1 MGLLYYD
8 SEPNYIHKVK
18 NKDSINATTT
28 NSTSSSHTTTTSFH
42 SLDFNRK
49 ILTLPSSALLS
60 VKNNCVFKVGQTL
73 KLQHKIVTGLRTFIL
88 RSGYVANDLG
98 CSTLGIK
105 WFLCCFFPMKFLSF
119 DCNWIVYT
127 RWLLIWKA
135 HGLGKLMAMI
145 ADLILPYIWL

>member
-1 MGLLYYD
+1 MCLLYYD

-18 NKDSINATTT
+18 NTSS
-28 NSTSSSHTTTTSFH
+28 STSSSSSTTTSSFH

-105 WFLCCFFPMKFLSF
+105 
-119 DCNWIVYT
+119 
-127 RWLLIWKA
+127 
-135 HGLGKLMAMI
+135 
-145 ADLILPYIWL
+145 